1 MKADAMGTLS
11 EQLRAQHGW
20 RTAGEIKAQGLWPDQ
35 VCKTCYYGEE
45 KTPGNWHCGEMRIA
59 TRANATCRQW
69 EARP

>member
-35 VCKTCYYGEE
+35 VCRSCYYGHE
-45 KTPGNWHCGEMRIA
+45 KTPGNWLCADMSIA
-59 TRANATCRQW
+59 TRPGATCRQW
-69 EARP
+69 EERK